1 MKKAELK
8 AFLDEKAAEYEH
20 PTFLEADPIQL
31 PHEFSQKEDIE
42 IAGFLIAL
50 IAWGNRKSILKS
62 GRLMLDLLDNSPFD
76 FVLNHREADLLP
88 LENFVHRTFQG
99 KDLPF
104 MIRVLKELYASEGGL
119 EGFFSKERSQ
129 PTKEAITSPLQIRI
143 SELKSYFFSWPHQAR
158 TRKHLA
164 DPVGG
169 SAAKR
174 INMYLRWMVRPADK
188 GVDFGL
194 WPHIHPKELSCPLD
208 VHTANIARKL
218 KILKRKQNDAKAVA
232 ELDRA
237 LRRFDPEDP
246 VKYDFALF
254 GLGAYEQF

>member
-76 FVLNHREADLLP
+76 FVLNHREADLIH

-129 PTKEAITSPLQIRI
+129 PTKEAITSPLQ
-143 SELKSYFFSWPHQAR
+143 SVL
-158 TRKHLA
+158 
-164 DPVGG
+164 V
-169 SAAKR
+169 
-174 INMYLRWMVRPADK
+174 N
-188 GVDFGL
+188 
-194 WPHIHPKELSCPLD
+194 
-208 VHTANIARKL
+208 
-218 KILKRKQNDAKAVA
+218 
-232 ELDRA
+232 
-237 LRRFDPEDP
+237 
-246 VKYDFALF
+246 
-254 GLGAYEQF
+254 

>member
-62 GRLMLDLLDNSPFD
+62 GRLLLDLLDNSPYD
-76 FVLNHREADLLP
+76 FVLNHREADLHA
-88 LENFVHRTFQG
+88 LEQFVHRTFQG

-104 MIRVLKELYASEGGL
+104 MIGVLKELYTQVGGL
-119 EGFFSKERSQ
+119 EGFFSKERIPQ
-129 PTKEAITSPLQIRI
+129 DKKDITSPLQVRI

-164 DPVGG
+164 DPVAG

-174 INMYLRWMVRPADK
+174 INMYLRWMVRPSDK

-194 WPHIHPKELSCPLD
+194 WKNIHPKELSCPLD